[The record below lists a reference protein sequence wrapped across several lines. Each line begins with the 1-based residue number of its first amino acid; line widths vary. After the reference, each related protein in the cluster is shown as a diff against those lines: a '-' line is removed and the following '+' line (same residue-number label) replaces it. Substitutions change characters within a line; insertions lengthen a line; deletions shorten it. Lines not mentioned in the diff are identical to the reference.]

1 MKSLTTFA
9 LVMVAHML
17 LLTALHAQDP
27 QRQNP
32 NRNSLQTNQADAT
45 SAAIVPCSS
54 PNGARFNRE
63 PRAHALPQGSGV
75 VDFLPNRLGAGD
87 DLIVEVGSDS
97 RPRLASG
104 DGYYVHRSSTADCS
118 VQFEGGLPDFTFQ
131 GNDVQGFGNTTVA
144 ADPARDAF
152 FAADARLGQT
162 GGVGL
167 FRASVSTLLD
177 PTACPIGT
185 HSAAQS
191 TSCWTVTPPV
201 LVFPVPG
208 AFAGDV
214 FSIAV
219 DERPTNAGT
228 GAGNVYAVTEIADN
242 TVNSV
247 SLVAC
252 TNTLNCGPPVV
263 ISAGEDFQ
271 SSSYLRVRP
280 DGVITVNYVG
290 STASGLDIK
299 FVTCTPAGAPNPP
312 VCKAPTVVQKLTG
325 AAPNPLDS
333 NLQPFLFPKHA
344 IRAEAGGKFTT
355 FLVYDNCKSS
365 FGNPIECLNAE
376 VLLTTSTDNGRTWS
390 TPVSVDTAT
399 GNHLASNI
407 ATDPVTGITQIVYY
421 SSGGDPFQHE
431 VQVFRNQINPGSS
444 APGTPQ
450 MVTQT
455 LDPLDGTE
463 TTLIPNISFLGAAA
477 RGTSAAVASRLYVS
491 FTSSTV
497 AGTYEGFSAP
507 DLNNS
512 ITQVSF

>member
-9 LVMVAHML
+9 LVIAAHML
-17 LLTALHAQDP
+17 LLTA
-27 QRQNP
+27 
-32 NRNSLQTNQADAT
+32 SI
-45 SAAIVPCSS
+45 SAATVPCSS
-54 PNGARFNRE
+54 PNGARFNLE
-63 PRAHALPQGSGV
+63 PRANALPQGSGA

-87 DLIVEVGSDS
+87 DLIVEVGNDS
-97 RPRLASG
+97 RPRLAG
-104 DGYYVHRSSTADCS
+104 LDGYYVHRSSAADCS
-118 VQFEGGLPDFTFQ
+118 VQFEGGLPNFTFQ
-131 GNDVQGFGNTTVA
+131 GNEVEGFGGTTVV

-152 FAADARLGQT
+152 FVADARLGQT

-177 PTACPIGT
+177 TKACPNGT
-185 HSAAQS
+185 HTAAKS

-201 LVFPVPG
+201 LLFPVPG

-219 DERPTNAGT
+219 DERPTSAGT
-228 GAGNVYAVTEIADN
+228 GAGDVYAVTEIADN
-242 TVNSV
+242 TVNNV
-247 SLVAC
+247 SLAAC
-252 TNTLNCGPPVV
+252 TNTLNCGPAIV
-263 ISAGEDFQ
+263 ISAKEAFQ
-271 SSSYLRVRP
+271 SSSYVRVRP

-290 STASGLDIK
+290 GNASSLDIK
-299 FVTCTPAGAPNPP
+299 FVTCTPVGAPNPP
-312 VCKAPTVVQKLTG
+312 VCTAPTVVQKVTG
-325 AAPNPLDS
+325 AAPNPLDI
-333 NLQPFLFPKHA
+333 NLQPFLLPKHA

-355 FLVYDNCKSS
+355 FLVYDNCQSPFAPPDSS
-365 FGNPIECLNAE
+365 AECLNAE
-376 VLLTTSTDNGRTWS
+376 VLLTTSTDNGKTWS
-390 TPVSVDTAT
+390 TPVSVDSAA

-407 ATDPVTGITQIVYY
+407 TTDPVTGFTQIAYY
-421 SSGGDPFQHE
+421 SSEGDPFEHA
-431 VQVFRNQINPGSS
+431 VQVFRNQINPGST
-444 APGTPQ
+444 APGAPQ

-477 RGTSAAVASRLYVS
+477 RGTSPGVTSRLYVS

>member
-9 LVMVAHML
+9 LIMVAHML
-17 LLTALHAQDP
+17 LLTTA
-27 QRQNP
+27 
-32 NRNSLQTNQADAT
+32 S
-45 SAAIVPCSS
+45 SAATVPCSS
-54 PNGARFNRE
+54 PNGARFNLE
-63 PRAHALPQGSGV
+63 PRAKALPQASAA

-87 DLIVEVGSDS
+87 DLIVEVGNDS

-104 DGYYVHRSSTADCS
+104 DGYYIHRSSTADCS

-131 GNDVQGFGNTTVA
+131 GNEVSGFGGTTVA

-177 PTACPIGT
+177 TKACPNGT
-185 HSAAQS
+185 HTAAKS

-201 LVFPVPG
+201 LLFPVPG

-219 DERPTNAGT
+219 DERSTSDGT
-228 GAGNVYAVTEIADN
+228 GAGDVYAVTEIADN
-242 TVNSV
+242 TVNNV
-247 SLVAC
+247 SLAAC
-252 TNTLNCGPPVV
+252 TNTLNCGPAIV
-263 ISAGEDFQ
+263 ISAKEAFQ
-271 SSSYLRVRP
+271 SSSYVRVRP

-290 STASGLDIK
+290 GNASGLDIK
-299 FVTCTPAGAPNPP
+299 FVTCTPAGAPDPP
-312 VCKAPTVVQKLTG
+312 VCTAPTVVQKVTG
-325 AAPNPLDS
+325 ASPNPLDI
-333 NLQPFLFPKHA
+333 NLKPFLFPKHA

-355 FLVYDNCKSS
+355 FLVYDNCQSTFAPPDS
-365 FGNPIECLNAE
+365 NAECLNAE
-376 VLLTTSTDNGRTWS
+376 VLLTTSTDNGKTWS
-390 TPVSVDTAT
+390 TPVSVDTAA

-407 ATDPVTGITQIVYY
+407 TTDPVTGKTQIAYY
-421 SSGGDPFQHE
+421 SSEGDPFQHD
-431 VQVFRNQINPGSS
+431 VRVFSSQINPGST
-444 APGTPQ
+444 APGAPQ

-463 TTLIPNISFLGAAA
+463 TTLIPNIGFIGAAA
-477 RGTSAAVASRLYVS
+477 RGTSATMPSRLYVS